1 MMLTIKYEINDL
13 NYDKQQTLKYTS
25 QKRTVSLVDENYD
38 KLLKDIRKNA
48 NKSNEKLKKHKSRK
62 SWRKSWVRTLRRAE
76 IMTITKS
83 YNRIVLTVEN
93 FPQNQLTR
101 CSLLNKLFEWVHEKG
116 KSMANKRYNF
126 DWYGFLDEYFE
137 HGKI

>member
-62 SWRKSWVRTLRRAE
+62 SRRKS
-76 IMTITKS
+76 
-83 YNRIVLTVEN
+83 
-93 FPQNQLTR
+93 
-101 CSLLNKLFEWVHEKG
+101 
-116 KSMANKRYNF
+116 
-126 DWYGFLDEYFE
+126 
-137 HGKI
+137 

>member
-25 QKRTVSLVDENYD
+25 QKRTVSLVDGNYD

-62 SWRKSWVRTLRRAE
+62 S
-76 IMTITKS
+76 
-83 YNRIVLTVEN
+83 
-93 FPQNQLTR
+93 
-101 CSLLNKLFEWVHEKG
+101 
-116 KSMANKRYNF
+116 
-126 DWYGFLDEYFE
+126 
-137 HGKI
+137 

>member
-48 NKSNEKLKKHKSRK
+48 NKSNEKLQKHKSRK

-76 IMTITKS
+76 IITITKN

-101 CSLLNKLFEWVHEKG
+101 CNLLNKLFESVHEKG
-116 KSMANKRYNF
+116 KSMENKHYNF
-126 DWYGFLDEYFE
+126 DW
-137 HGKI
+137 